1 MDDYLEKIKPIMQSV
16 CRGLVGKKVISPEFR
31 DLSIYLD
38 PVYERDDGTY
48 VLPPDYLVSVKSKSG
63 RYWGSHRFTYSEL
76 SCLSSDALHKK
87 FTQTILSIIN

>member
-76 SCLSSDALHKK
+76 SGLSSDALHKK